1 MWVVGVVVKV
11 SMLFSKVVGLSP
23 TKMKT
28 FCYAQIKHKKYE
40 FEMYITNKVTN
51 LQQDLIKNNA
61 NYIVY
66 FKFKVLGYLHDIYH
80 GFDIEK
86 LTIYMIF

>member
-1 MWVVGVVVKV
+1 
-11 SMLFSKVVGLSP
+11 
-23 TKMKT
+23 
-28 FCYAQIKHKKYE
+28 
-40 FEMYITNKVTN
+40 MYITNKVTN

-66 FKFKVLGYLHDIYH
+66 FKFKVLGCLLDIYH

>member
-40 FEMYITNKVTN
+40 FEM
-51 LQQDLIKNNA
+51 
-61 NYIVY
+61 
-66 FKFKVLGYLHDIYH
+66 
-80 GFDIEK
+80 
-86 LTIYMIF
+86 